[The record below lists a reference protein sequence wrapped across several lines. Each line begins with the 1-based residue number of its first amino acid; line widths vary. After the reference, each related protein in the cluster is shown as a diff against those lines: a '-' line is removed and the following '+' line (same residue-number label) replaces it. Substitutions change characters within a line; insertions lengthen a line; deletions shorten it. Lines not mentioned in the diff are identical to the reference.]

1 MLMKHLVVLLS
12 VVVIVLTMSAA
23 DAQWYRNMARGDT
36 MIADPAFS
44 TAWLANPAVLAS
56 LAAPADGEV
65 AKWHNE
71 ASADIK
77 VSGED
82 DFWGVDWGGFN
93 AAQGWGV
100 GAGYWDSEWGKE
112 YGVGVG
118 KAFKDFS
125 VGIGWQRQDE
135 DSVSVPDSAQYDTD
149 DSWDFFQVGLY
160 KNFEMADETSSVSN
174 VRAGAV
180 WWDVTDEIDSA
191 IDLGIAVDF
200 VEGFT
205 VAVDWLDF
213 DTINFGASTKLGKA
227 KEFEVAAG
235 LSDGDLTVG
244 ANYDITHNADG
255 GNWKVGF
262 AWADYEWDDVA
273 QAGVTYVW

>member
-1 MLMKHLVVLLS
+1 MKHMVVLIS
-12 VVVIVLTMSAA
+12 VAVLVLTMSAA
-23 DAQWYRNMARGDT
+23 DAQWYRNMMRGDT

-56 LAAPADGEV
+56 MAAPADGAA

-71 ASADIK
+71 ASMDIE
-77 VSGED
+77 VSGDE
-82 DFWGVDWGGFN
+82 DFWGLDWGGFN
-93 AAQGWGV
+93 AAKGWGV
-100 GAGYWDSEWGKE
+100 GAGYWDSEWGQE
-112 YGVGVG
+112 YGIGVG
-118 KAFKDFS
+118 KQFEDFS
-125 VGIGWQRQDE
+125 VGVSWQHQEAD
-135 DSVSVPDSAQYDTD
+135 DVADADAAQYDMD
-149 DSWDFFQVGLY
+149 DSWDFLQVGLY
-160 KNFEMADETSSVSN
+160 KYFDMSAQESSVAG

-180 WWDVTDEIDSA
+180 WWDVTDEVDSV

-213 DTINFGASTKLGKA
+213 DILNFGASTKLGKA

-235 LSDGDLTVG
+235 LSDGDLTFG
-244 ANYDITHNADG
+244 ATYDVTRNADG

-262 AWADYEWDDVA
+262 AWADYEWDEVA
-273 QAGVTYVW
+273 SAGATYVW

>member
-1 MLMKHLVVLLS
+1 MKHLVVLLS

-71 ASADIK
+71 ASADVKI
-77 VSGED
+77 SGDD

-93 AAQGWGV
+93 AAKGWGV
-100 GAGYWDSEWGKE
+100 GAGYWDSDWGQE
-112 YGVGVG
+112 YGLGVG
-118 KAFKDFS
+118 KQFKDFS
-125 VGIGWQRQDE
+125 VGVSWQHQEE
-135 DSVSVPDSAQYDTD
+135 DSVYTPTSTQVGAD
-149 DSWDFFQVGLY
+149 DSWDFLQVGLF
-160 KNFEMADETSSVSN
+160 KNFDVSDQASSISN

-180 WWDVTDEIDSA
+180 WWDVTDEVDSV
-191 IDLGIAVDF
+191 IDLGVAVDF

-205 VAVDWLDF
+205 VALDWLDF

-244 ANYDITHNADG
+244 ATYDVTRKATG

-262 AWADYEWDDVA
+262 AWADYEWDEVA
-273 QAGVTYVW
+273 QGGVTYVW